1 MTIEKKTQLA
11 ALNAQ
16 GKSIEEISKLSG
28 VNAADVEAFLVTRGA
43 VPVSDKTPE
52 PKKRTYNRMTPTL
65 LEKAVKLR
73 TEGLTCAMIADQLGI
88 NQKTVEYHMRKIKA
102 EQTKKEPA
110 QAATC
115 TDSEAVIGNDNTNS
129 LCLNDTTKTA
139 ESQALSGIS
148 GLSCLESALDEWLG
162 LGQEAEIVS
171 VRADHTDSELVF
183 EHKGEKYIMAFG
195 RYEE

>member
-28 VNAADVEAFLVTRGA
+28 VNAADVEAFLMTRGA
-43 VPVSDKTPE
+43 VPGSEKAQE

-65 LEKAVKLR
+65 IEKAVKLR
-73 TEGLTCAMIADQLGI
+73 DEGLTCAMIADQLGI

-115 TDSEAVIGNDNTNS
+115 TDSEVRISPNISTSDNT
-129 LCLNDTTKTA
+129 TKKA
-139 ESQALSGIS
+139 ESQALEAAKKKLLAIYET
-148 GLSCLESALDEWLG
+148 LTPEECRAWELG
-162 LGQEAEIVS
+162 EVYAEV
-171 VRADHTDSELVF
+171 VRGC
-183 EHKGEKYIMAFG
+183 GE
-195 RYEE
+195 

>member
-28 VNAADVEAFLVTRGA
+28 VNAADVEAFLMTRGA
-43 VPVSDKTPE
+43 VPGSEKAQE

-73 TEGLTCAMIADQLGI
+73 AEGLTCAMIADQLGI

-129 LCLNDTTKTA
+129 LCLNDTTDRA
-139 ESQALSGIS
+139 ESQALEAAKKK
-148 GLSCLESALDEWLG
+148 LLEIYETLTPEECRAWDLG
-162 LGQEAEIVS
+162 EVYAEV
-171 VRADHTDSELVF
+171 VRGCRE
-183 EHKGEKYIMAFG
+183 
-195 RYEE
+195 

>member
-1 MTIEKKTQLA
+1 MSDAEMLKA
-11 ALNAQ
+11 AVQCADALGCTGCPLEESGRCANYFANYIRII
-16 GKSIEEISKLSG
+16 KS
-28 VNAADVEAFLVTRGA
+28 
-43 VPVSDKTPE
+43 
-52 PKKRTYNRMTPTL
+52 
-65 LEKAVKLR
+65 
-73 TEGLTCAMIADQLGI
+73 
-88 NQKTVEYHMRKIKA
+88 
-102 EQTKKEPA
+102 EPA

-129 LCLNDTTKTA
+129 LCLNDTTKKA

-148 GLSCLESALDEWLG
+148 GLSCMESALNEWLG

-171 VRADHTDSELVF
+171 VRADQTDSELVF

>member
-28 VNAADVEAFLVTRGA
+28 VNAADVEAFLMTRGA
-43 VPVSDKTPE
+43 VPGSEKAQE

-73 TEGLTCAMIADQLGI
+73 AEGVTCAMIADQLGI

-102 EQTKKEPA
+102 EQAKKEPA

-115 TDSEAVIGNDNTNS
+115 TDSEVRNSPNISTSDNT
-129 LCLNDTTKTA
+129 TKKA

-148 GLSCLESALDEWLG
+148 GLSCMESALDEWLG

-171 VRADHTDSELVF
+171 VRADKTDSELVF

>member
-1 MTIEKKTQLA
+1 MTNQKKMQIA
-11 ALNAQ
+11 AMNAK
-16 GKSIEEISKLSG
+16 GMSIEEISKLSG
-28 VNAADVEAFLVTRGA
+28 VNAADVEAFLMTRGA
-43 VPVSDKTPE
+43 VPGSEKAQE

-73 TEGLTCAMIADQLGI
+73 AEGLTCAMIADQLGI

-115 TDSEAVIGNDNTNS
+115 TDSEARNSPNISTSDNTTETS
-129 LCLNDTTKTA
+129 RC
-139 ESQALSGIS
+139 QGLSGIS
-148 GLSCLESALDEWLG
+148 GLGCLESALDEWLG

-171 VRADHTDSELVF
+171 VRADQTDSELVF
-183 EHKGEKYIMAFG
+183 EHKGEKYIMTFG
-195 RYEE
+195 RYEG

>member
-28 VNAADVEAFLVTRGA
+28 VNAADVEAFLMTRGA
-43 VPVSDKTPE
+43 VSGSEKAQE

-65 LEKAVKLR
+65 LEKAVKLCA
-73 TEGLTCAMIADQLGI
+73 EGVTCAMIADQLGI

-102 EQTKKEPA
+102 EQTKEEPA

-115 TDSEAVIGNDNTNS
+115 TDSEARNCPNISTSDN
-129 LCLNDTTKTA
+129 TTKTA
-139 ESQALSGIS
+139 KSQAL
-148 GLSCLESALDEWLG
+148 ESARQKLLAIYETLTPEECRAWELG
-162 LGQEAEIVS
+162 EVYAEV
-171 VRADHTDSELVF
+171 VRGC
-183 EHKGEKYIMAFG
+183 GE
-195 RYEE
+195 

>member
-28 VNAADVEAFLVTRGA
+28 VNAADVEAFLMTRGA
-43 VPVSDKTPE
+43 VPGSEKAQE

-65 LEKAVKLR
+65 IEKAVKLR
-73 TEGLTCAMIADQLGI
+73 DEGLTCAMIADQLGI

-115 TDSEAVIGNDNTNS
+115 TDSEVRNS
-129 LCLNDTTKTA
+129 PNISTSDSTTKMA

-148 GLSCLESALDEWLG
+148 GLSCMESALNEWLG

-171 VRADHTDSELVF
+171 VRADQTDSELVF
-183 EHKGEKYIMAFG
+183 EHKGEKYIMTFG